1 MKDSIITAKRKKIEL
16 ITFLVC
22 FIVANLINL
31 YAINTYDTPIKEL
44 YTQIGYIC
52 IVSIIIYLIWSVL
65 RIIFYSVIKLFKS
78 KK

>member
-1 MKDSIITAKRKKIEL
+1 MKDTIITVKRKKIEL

-52 IVSIIIYLIWSVL
+52 IVSIILYIGWSVL
-65 RIIFYSVIKLFKS
+65 RIIFYSVIKLVKT